1 MWRVRSC
8 GESVSRTYVR
18 ADRCVLTKCEDC
30 KTSSRYL
37 EVEVGFY
44 YGFRIKVYLVLV
56 HPTAFLNTSLNLR
69 KS

>member
-8 GESVSRTYVR
+8 GESVSYIR
-18 ADRCVLTKCEDC
+18 ACRCVLTKCEDC
-30 KTSSRYL
+30 KTTSRYF

-44 YGFRIKVYLVLV
+44 YGFRIKVYFVLV
-56 HPTAFLNTSLNLR
+56 HPTAFLNLR